1 MYYLIKL
8 NTDSEIK
15 LARLNSI
22 LLRKN
27 NNLNKINGEL
37 DSFVYKASHDMR
49 APLTSL
55 LGLLSLSKKEN
66 DINILKKFMAL
77 QEKTILKL
85 DSYIVDIL
93 NMSKNTRTAV
103 EYKEVNFKEAIE
115 QIFSQL
121 NFLEINN
128 TIEKQINI
136 ENNKKYIGDEV
147 RINIIL
153 NNLISNSLRYFDQSK
168 SKSLIKVDVEVDEHM
183 VTLVVYDNGIGIQKI
198 HMEHVCN
205 MFYRATEKTNGSGLG
220 LYIVKETISKLN
232 GTIKINSEIGKYTEA
247 IIELPNAPLQN

>member
-15 LARLNSI
+15 LARLNAI

-27 NNLNKINGEL
+27 NNLKKINGEL
-37 DSFVYKASHDMR
+37 DSFVYKASHDLR

-66 DINILKKFMAL
+66 DIKILKEFMIL
-77 QEKTILKL
+77 QEKSILKL

-93 NMSKNTRTAV
+93 NMSKNARTAV

-168 SKSLIKVDVEVDEHM
+168 SKSIIKINVKVDEQKA
-183 VTLVVYDNGIGIQKI
+183 TLVLYDNGIGIQKN
-198 HMEHVCN
+198 HMDHVCN

-220 LYIVKETISKLN
+220 LYIVKETIAKLN
-232 GTIKINSEIGKYTEA
+232 GTITINSEFEKHTEVT
-247 IIELPNAPLQN
+247 IELPNTPIQN